1 MMTGPQQHCADKLL
15 LVDEMLRAAGDYLT
29 VCRGLLDD
37 EDSVMARLAYDHIL
51 GLRNQV
57 GQLTKKIDGLEAEL
71 RRMLT
76 ERLAEKREDSVP
88 HKTRRARHGWA

>member
-15 LVDEMLRAAGDYLT
+15 LVNEMLQAAGDYLT

-37 EDSVMARLAYDHIL
+37 EDSIMARLAYDHVL

-57 GQLTKKIDGLEAEL
+57 GQLTKKMDGLEAEL
-71 RRMLT
+71 RRILT
-76 ERLAEKREDSVP
+76 ERLAEKRQDSVP
-88 HKTRRARHGWA
+88 HKTRGARDGAA